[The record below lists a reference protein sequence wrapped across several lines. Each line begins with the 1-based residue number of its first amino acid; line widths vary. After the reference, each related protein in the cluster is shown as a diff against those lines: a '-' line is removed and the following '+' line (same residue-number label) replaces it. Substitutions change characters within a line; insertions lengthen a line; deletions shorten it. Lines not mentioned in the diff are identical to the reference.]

1 MSEPVTS
8 VGRRSFAWLIATLIA
23 LHACMAVTRVAASLW
38 VLDEGRGEWAV
49 GLVLSSFAIAPIAL
63 SMWAGRLADRHGLHP
78 PVRLAVVIA
87 LAGALL
93 ALALRQLWAIAIS
106 CLLAG
111 GALALG
117 AVAIQRE
124 VGRLARA
131 PADLKRLFSWVALG
145 PALSNTAAPV
155 AAGLVI
161 DHAGYVWAFALAAAL
176 PLLCLW
182 ALGQLPRQTPPQPLA
197 GAAAPGPAW
206 ALLRQPLLRRLLIV
220 NIVLAACWDAHS
232 FVVPVVGHGRGL
244 SASAIGLVLGAF
256 ATAATLVR
264 LLIARYG
271 ARLDERR
278 SLQAAIGLAAATLAA
293 YAWLPGTGG
302 LMLGSAL
309 LGLALGSVQP
319 MVLAMLHQVVPE
331 RAQGQALGLRM
342 FATNAATV
350 AMPLGFG
357 LLAGATAAVAPLWLM
372 AAALLGALQVSR
384 GLHRGA

>member
-1 MSEPVTS
+1 
-8 VGRRSFAWLIATLIA
+8 
-23 LHACMAVTRVAASLW
+23 
-38 VLDEGRGEWAV
+38 
-49 GLVLSSFAIAPIAL
+49 
-63 SMWAGRLADRHGLHP
+63 
-78 PVRLAVVIA
+78 
-87 LAGALL
+87 
-93 ALALRQLWAIAIS
+93 
-106 CLLAG
+106 
-111 GALALG
+111 
-117 AVAIQRE
+117 
-124 VGRLARA
+124 
-131 PADLKRLFSWVALG
+131 
-145 PALSNTAAPV
+145 
-155 AAGLVI
+155 
-161 DHAGYVWAFALAAAL
+161 
-176 PLLCLW
+176 
-182 ALGQLPRQTPPQPLA
+182 
-197 GAAAPGPAW
+197 
-206 ALLRQPLLRRLLIV
+206 LIV

-244 SASAIGLVLGAF
+244 SAAAIGLVLGAF

-331 RAQGQALGLRM
+331 HAQGQALGLRM